1 MTAEEM
7 ASRVADERDAGLRAI
22 LQAARAAGR
31 PYDCAIV
38 MAGTNDFGRFR
49 GGDVD
54 AAADQISENVFALHA
69 MALRLSG
76 IKEDDARSPSPQHC
90 RGRSSPERSVAPA
103 GARRERDDNLRRRP
117 RLGVPEPDAILPRAG
132 RGRERAAAAPM

>member
-49 GGDVD
+49 DGDVD

-90 RGRSSPERSVAPA
+90 RERSSPEIGR
-103 GARRERDDNLRRRP
+103 ARRRT
-117 RLGVPEPDAILPRAG
+117 PRA
-132 RGRERAAAAPM
+132 RRQSPSASPARSARTRCNSTASWPRP

>member
-90 RGRSSPERSVAPA
+90 RERSSPEIGR
-103 GARRERDDNLRRRP
+103 ARRRT
-117 RLGVPEPDAILPRAG
+117 PRA
-132 RGRERAAAAPM
+132 RRQSPSASPARSARTRCNSTASWPRP